1 MANVLLRDTQR
12 EGPVMVE
19 AQAQERP
26 EPVGWRSRKDPSLEQ
41 WWGLGGLARG
51 TRSLGVQHL
60 TCPQRLISLPNASV
74 SQASRSG
81 RKPLLCTDSLDFS
94 APPSN
99 PVHCEELRSVN
110 LPKSQEKGP
119 AALVTDI
126 TVGAS

>member
-1 MANVLLRDTQR
+1 
-12 EGPVMVE
+12 MVE

-51 TRSLGVQHL
+51 TRSLGVQHGKPYCGHYQHL